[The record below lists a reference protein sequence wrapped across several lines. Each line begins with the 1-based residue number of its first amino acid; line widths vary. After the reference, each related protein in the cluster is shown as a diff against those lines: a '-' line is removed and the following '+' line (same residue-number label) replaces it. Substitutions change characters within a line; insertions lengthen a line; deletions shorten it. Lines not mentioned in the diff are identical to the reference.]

1 MPSTI
6 ARTTRRSRML
16 AAVALLGA
24 AALVAGCASGDTDP
38 GATMTPGVTP
48 GAEPVPLD
56 DARLPGL
63 DVFEGIQ
70 ESAIAVRW
78 ATPGESLA
86 VIVGGSGSGGE
97 CIPQPHE
104 AGLDPSG
111 PTIIVRFD
119 PPNPEAM
126 CTMDFRL
133 HGWEL
138 VLPEPI
144 DPSAIVPVQ
153 LVNTSDAGE
162 TIEVELGPDDLL
174 DAGPTADPQPSEIPD
189 AGGATAPRRIPEGEI
204 PEGIVAG
211 DGSTDDAEA
220 LTVLWAQPGASL
232 AVFLFANSAPECL
245 PEPVAARGTGPGSLA
260 LTFEPPP
267 IGHDCA
273 AIGEVVG
280 WQVQLD
286 APVGATLPVEVVIS
300 GLSHDDSQISR
311 TIEPDAVFDGA

>member
-1 MPSTI
+1 
-6 ARTTRRSRML
+6 ML
-16 AAVALLGA
+16 AAVALVGA

-38 GATMTPGVTP
+38 GATMAPGVTP

-63 DVFEGIQ
+63 DVFDGIQ

-86 VIVGGSGSGGE
+86 VIVGGSGAGGE
-97 CIPQPHE
+97 CIVQPQG

-111 PTIIVRFD
+111 PTITVRFD

-144 DPSAIVPVQ
+144 DPSATVPVE
-153 LVNTSDAGE
+153 LVNTSDADV

-189 AGGATAPRRIPEGEI
+189 AGEAP
-204 PEGIVAG
+204 
-211 DGSTDDAEA
+211 
-220 LTVLWAQPGASL
+220 
-232 AVFLFANSAPECL
+232 APEVIPADQL
-245 PEPVAARGTGPGSLA
+245 GAQSNLMIAGGEPLSALWVEPGRTIAVLLGDSGTPACVPTPVGAVSSGPGVIDV
-260 LTFEPPP
+260 TFEPAV
-267 IGHDCA
+267 GTTCTDDF
-273 AIGEVVG
+273 VVYG
-280 WQVQLD
+280 WQFTLPEAVS
-286 APVGATLPVEVVIS
+286 ATLPVEVRVTGTS
-300 GLSHDDSQISR
+300 DAGPFLDVTVAPDDVLELQ
-311 TIEPDAVFDGA
+311 

>member
-16 AAVALLGA
+16 AVVALAGA
-24 AALVAGCASGDTDP
+24 AALVAGCTSGGTDP
-38 GATMTPGVTP
+38 GATTTPGVTP

-56 DARLPGL
+56 DTRLPGL
-63 DVFEGIQ
+63 DIFDGSE

-86 VIVGGSGSGGE
+86 IIVGGSGAGGE
-97 CIPQPHE
+97 CIPQPQG

-111 PTIIVRFD
+111 PTVTVRFD

-144 DPSAIVPVQ
+144 DPSAVVPVE
-153 LVNTSDAGE
+153 LVNTSGAEE

-174 DAGPTADPQPSEIPD
+174 DAGATADPQPSEIPD
-189 AGGATAPRRIPEGEI
+189 AGETPAPEPIPAAQLPDAATVMGAAEEVQVHWIDR
-204 PEGIVAG
+204 
-211 DGSTDDAEA
+211 GS
-220 LTVLWAQPGASL
+220 SL
-232 AVFLFANSAPECL
+232 AVVLTGSGTAACVPQ
-245 PEPVAARGTGPGSLA
+245 PVDAVSTGPGTIEVA
-260 LTFEPPP
+260 FEP
-267 IGHDCA
+267 A
-273 AIGEVVG
+273 AGTTCTDDLVFYG
-280 WQVQLD
+280 WRITLPEAVS
-286 APVGATLPVEVVIS
+286 ATLPVQVRVTGAS
-300 GLSHDDSQISR
+300 DAGPFVDL
-311 TIEPDAVFDGA
+311 TLEPDEVLELP